1 MSRPP
6 NGWRACRR
14 RSSCRTSAPLP
25 RASPDLVV
33 EMAHPAVTR
42 QFGEM
47 FLQETDYMPLSMT
60 AFADEG
66 LQQRLLETARR
77 SGTCLF
83 IPHGAVV
90 GLENIFEGRDLW
102 EEVTMVMKKSPKNLD
117 FSAAPQF
124 KPAEITK
131 ATVLYDGPTRAV
143 CPLFPRNVNSHATV
157 ALAGIGFDRTRSV
170 LIADPSL
177 EVSVIEITAQ
187 GKGRGDADRTL
198 EPAQGRQRRLHA
210 QLDAR
215 GDHPRQGLGRR
226 HADLLRRRAAADRWL
241 RPLRLRTPGRRP
253 PRARRRRHSA
263 AAAWLCLDRCRSAMP
278 RRTRSGSNINPDERT
293 ARQAWLIIA
302 PSSSSV
308 APLQQGHR
316 AQGGNHHGQLYY
328 ESFAH
333 GLSRYVLFVAV
344 S

>member
-1 MSRPP
+1 MATNKARIGLVGLGYIGRYVYEQISSRPELGLEIAFVHEQAAERLAGLP
-6 NGWRACRR
+6 PEVVLPDIHAFATRR
-14 RSSCRTSAPLP
+14 
-25 RASPDLVV
+25 PDLVV
-33 EMAHPAVTR
+33 EMAHPAVTC

-60 AFADEG
+60 AFADER

-77 SGTCLF
+77 NGTCLF

-124 KPAEITK
+124 KAAGITQ

-177 EVSVIEITAQ
+177 DVSVIELTAR
-187 GKGRGDADRTL
+187 GKGVAMKIERSNPLKGVSGIFTL
-198 EPAQGRQRRLHA
+198 NSTLAA
-210 QLDAR
+210 IT
-215 GDHPRQGLGRR
+215 
-226 HADLLRRRAAADRWL
+226 RAK
-241 RPLRLRTPGRRP
+241 G
-253 PRARRRRHSA
+253 
-263 AAAWLCLDRCRSAMP
+263 
-278 RRTRSGSNINPDERT
+278 SGGVMQIC
-293 ARQAWLIIA
+293 
-302 PSSSSV
+302 
-308 APLQQGHR
+308 
-316 AQGGNHHGQLYY
+316 
-328 ESFAH
+328 
-333 GLSRYVLFVAV
+333 
-344 S
+344 